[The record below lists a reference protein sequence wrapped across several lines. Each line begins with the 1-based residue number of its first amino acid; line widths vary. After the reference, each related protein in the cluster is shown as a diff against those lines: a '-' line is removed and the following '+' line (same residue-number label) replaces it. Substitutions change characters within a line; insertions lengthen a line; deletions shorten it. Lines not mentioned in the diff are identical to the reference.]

1 MKMKRGQR
9 AALGALLFLGGAGS
23 AVAQARIDY
32 ATWEKYCAAVQHPA
46 AAIKTVDL
54 ERAKRNVALY
64 PWARDYVAGLG
75 KTADAVLAKITPD
88 ALVRMIEHTTPGC
101 VGPCPACRA
110 KGLPWHP
117 SGQWSWS
124 EENPDQLTCTVC
136 RTVFPNAEFPESVV
150 LQSTWDPR
158 QTFRFAGGEPFNC
171 FGYLARPS
179 FTGIIRAHK
188 LSNATS
194 RLQTLATAYAL
205 LGEAK
210 YARGARAVLLRL
222 ADVLPKY
229 LVRAGYAYGE
239 YADCDPHTAAER
251 ITNLPTDELV
261 VPPNRPDR
269 KLHAAYW
276 AASRIGSS
284 GMDGGW
290 VSRVTQAYDLT
301 CEARENGV
309 PVFSMEERRRI
320 ERDVLL
326 ESAYLAACDPA
337 INNKSVGN
345 RAGAAMVGM
354 CVGQP
359 DLVAFGLEGFQ
370 KTVNDWFLPD
380 GGTSESAAY
389 ALMTMNGIRNFGLMF
404 RNYSDPAGYRGRNG
418 RRIDGFDASRD
429 TRYGD
434 CWQDLIWTLQG
445 DLRHPPMADSYRNTS
460 ISAGLAELIT
470 LCYPTNEHVALLKE
484 LSRRDAPASPA
495 EAIFQREP
503 GLESRPI
510 APLSLPDVVF
520 PFLAQGHLRT
530 GASGRGS
537 LALLNATDWG
547 GHHHQDSLDLYYWKD
562 GRELLS
568 DLGYLW
574 DHPDKHETGR
584 TFAHHLV
591 MLDGQEQ
598 RTRGRGG
605 NFQLFAT
612 TPRIKVM
619 EASSSAYAAASIYR
633 RTVVQ
638 VDHGA
643 AGSYLVDIFRAQGGG
658 SRQFVLHGPGT
669 DYTVQ
674 GLALAPVASESRQP
688 IPFAVRFQLPQ
699 VGEIHVDRLE
709 IHPILPD
716 RKEGPNLAPA
726 AVGADGEKPRG
737 WGYYQGDGTGE
748 WGLAGPTGD
757 RGQSVRLRAVKPHA
771 NGRMNVALLVGDSD
785 GYQGARALPGIPGAS
800 YRLSFRIQGNA
811 PVINVDAVAWPH
823 DPSSPEDRTTVAIRQ
838 VTAEAGWKQYEA
850 RFTLPSA
857 TPALEAARRAPG
869 GTPWQASWRLG
880 DDYAFTLFAPGDER
894 ETVTVGDGW
903 GQRDHRNTDRGAK
916 LPYVIR
922 STRGAGLDQFVT
934 VFAGGPAAKP
944 LAKSVR
950 RLPLPA
956 GAPADAVALAIETAV
971 GTDVV
976 VSMLTPVPLRL
987 ATPLGELTGDGRV
1000 AAILGDGQQPR
1011 ESALFGGTHL
1021 KVAGISL
1028 SGSRAT
1034 YGGRVSGVGSAPG
1047 ESWFVLEGELPGD
1060 VNGQT
1065 LYVRD
1070 GEMRRAYPIRE
1081 VRVVDGRTRAYTK
1094 ANQVGFEAR
1103 PAQTWEWVSAAW
1115 R

>member
-1 MKMKRGQR
+1 MARIAPHRNDLTRVNNPFDGMNSKVKPGQW
-9 AALGALLFLGGAGS
+9 AVLGVLFFLGVAGS
-23 AVAQARIDY
+23 AVAQDRIDY
-32 ATWEKYCAAVQHPA
+32 VAWEKYRAQVQHPA
-46 AAIKTVDL
+46 AATKTVDL

-64 PWARDYVAGLG
+64 PWAKDYVAGLG
-75 KTADAVLAKITPD
+75 KTANAVLAKITPE
-88 ALVRMIEHTTPGC
+88 ALVQMIEHTTPGC

-124 EENPDQLTCTVC
+124 EERPDQIACTVC

-171 FGYLARPS
+171 FGYVARPS

-188 LSNATS
+188 LSLAAS
-194 RLQTLATAYAL
+194 RLQTLSVACAL
-205 LGEAK
+205 LGEAS
-210 YARGARAVLLRL
+210 YARGAKAIFLRL

-290 VSRVTQAYDLT
+290 VSRVAQAYDLT
-301 CEARENGV
+301 CEARENGA
-309 PVFSMEERRRI
+309 PVFSAEERRRI

-354 CVGQP
+354 SVGQP
-359 DLVAFGLEGFQ
+359 ELVAFGLEGFR
-370 KTVNDWFLPD
+370 KTVDDWFLPD

-404 RNYSDPAGYRGRNG
+404 RNYSDPAGYRGRDG
-418 RRIDGFDASRD
+418 SRIDGFDASRD

-445 DLRHPPMADSYRNTS
+445 DLRHPPIADSYRTTS

-470 LCYPTNEHVALLKE
+470 LCFPTDEHVALLKE

-503 GLESRPI
+503 GLESRVVPPF
-510 APLSLPDVVF
+510 ALPDVVF
-520 PFLAQGHLRT
+520 PFLSQGQLRT
-530 GASGRGS
+530 GASGRDS

-574 DHPDKHETGR
+574 DHPDKRATAR

-612 TPRIKVM
+612 TPRVKVM
-619 EASSSAYAAASIYR
+619 EASSSAYASASIYR

-643 AGSYLVDIFRAQGGG
+643 AGSYLVDIFRAQGGE
-658 SRQFVLHGPGT
+658 RREFVLHGPGN

-674 GLALAPVASESRQP
+674 GLSLTPVAGESSTPVLENARQ
-688 IPFAVRFQLPQ
+688 
-699 VGEIHVDRLE
+699 
-709 IHPILPD
+709 
-716 RKEGPNLAPA
+716 
-726 AVGADGEKPRG
+726 
-737 WGYYQGDGTGE
+737 
-748 WGLAGPTGD
+748 
-757 RGQSVRLRAVKPHA
+757 S
-771 NGRMNVALLVGDSD
+771 
-785 GYQGARALPGIPGAS
+785 
-800 YRLSFRIQGNA
+800 
-811 PVINVDAVAWPH
+811 
-823 DPSSPEDRTTVAIRQ
+823 
-838 VTAEAGWKQYEA
+838 
-850 RFTLPSA
+850 
-857 TPALEAARRAPG
+857 PG
-869 GTPWQASWRLG
+869 GVPWQATWRLG
-880 DDYAFTLFAPGDER
+880 GDYAFTALVPGNEG

-934 VFAGGPAAKP
+934 VFAGGPAEKP
-944 LAKSVR
+944 LVKRVR
-950 RLPLPA
+950 RLPLPP
-956 GAPADAVALAIETAV
+956 GAPADAVALAVETAV

-976 VSMLTPVPLRL
+976 VSMLTPAPLRL
-987 ATPLGELTGDGRV
+987 VTPLGELASDGRV
-1000 AAILGDGQQPR
+1000 SVILGAGQRPR

-1021 KVAGISL
+1021 KVAQISM
-1028 SGSRAT
+1028 SGLHAT
-1034 YGGRVSGVGSAPG
+1034 YGGKVSGVGSAPG

-1065 LYVRD
+1065 LYVQD

-1081 VRVVDGRTRAYTK
+1081 VRVVGGRTRAYTK

>member
-1 MKMKRGQR
+1 MKMKCGQR
-9 AALGALLFLGGAGS
+9 AALWTFLFLGGAGS

-32 ATWEKYCAAVQHPA
+32 ETWEKYRVAVQHPA

-54 ERAKRNVALY
+54 DRAKRNIALY
-64 PWARDYVAGLG
+64 SWARDHVAGLG
-75 KTADAVLAKITPD
+75 RTADGVLAKITPD
-88 ALVRMIEHTTPGC
+88 SLVRMIETTTPGC

-110 KGLPWHP
+110 RGLPWHP

-124 EENPDQLTCTVC
+124 ENSPDQLTCTVC

-171 FGYLARPS
+171 FGYTARPS

-188 LSNATS
+188 ISLAAS
-194 RLQTLATAYAL
+194 RLQTLSTAHAL

-210 YARGARAVLLRL
+210 YARGAKAILLRL

-251 ITNLPTDELV
+251 IANLPTDELV

-276 AASRIGSS
+276 AASRVGSS

-290 VSRVTQAYDLT
+290 VSRVAQAYDLI
-301 CEARENGV
+301 CEARDNGA
-309 PVFSMEERRRI
+309 PVFSAEERRRI

-326 ESAYLAACDPA
+326 ESAYLAVCDPA

-354 CVGQP
+354 SVGQP
-359 DLVAFGLEGFQ
+359 DLVAFGLEGFR

-404 RNYSDPAGYRGRNG
+404 RNYSDPAGYRGRDG
-418 RRIDGFDASRD
+418 GRIDGFDASRD

-445 DLRHPPMADSYRNTS
+445 DLRHPPIADSYRNTS

-470 LCYPTNEHVALLKE
+470 LCYPTDEHVALLKE
-484 LSRRDAPASPA
+484 LSRGDAPASPA

-503 GLESRPI
+503 GLESRVVP
-510 APLSLPDVVF
+510 PFVLPDVVF
-520 PFLAQGHLRT
+520 PFLAQGQLRT
-530 GASGRGS
+530 GAAGRGS
-537 LALLNATDWG
+537 LALLNASDWG

-574 DHPDKHETGR
+574 DHPDKRATAR

-612 TPRIKVM
+612 TPRVKVM
-619 EASSSAYAAASIYR
+619 EASSNAYAAASVYR

-638 VDHGA
+638 VDHGE
-643 AGSYLVDIFRAQGGG
+643 AGSYLVDVFRAQGGE
-658 SRQFVLHGPGT
+658 RREFVLHGPGN
-669 DYTVQ
+669 DYTVR
-674 GLALAPVASESRQP
+674 GLALTPVAQGSAPPMLENARQSP
-688 IPFAVRFQLPQ
+688 G
-699 VGEIHVDRLE
+699 GE
-709 IHPILPD
+709 P
-716 RKEGPNLAPA
+716 
-726 AVGADGEKPRG
+726 
-737 WGYYQGDGTGE
+737 W
-748 WGLAGPTGD
+748 
-757 RGQSVRLRAVKPHA
+757 
-771 NGRMNVALLVGDSD
+771 
-785 GYQGARALPGIPGAS
+785 
-800 YRLSFRIQGNA
+800 
-811 PVINVDAVAWPH
+811 
-823 DPSSPEDRTTVAIRQ
+823 Q
-838 VTAEAGWKQYEA
+838 VT
-850 RFTLPSA
+850 
-857 TPALEAARRAPG
+857 
-869 GTPWQASWRLG
+869 WRLG
-880 DDYAFTLFAPGDER
+880 GDYAFTALVPGSEE
-894 ETVTVGDGW
+894 ETVILGDGW

-922 STRGAGLDQFVT
+922 ATRGAGLDQFVT
-934 VFAGGPAAKP
+934 VFAGAPAARP
-944 LAKSVR
+944 LAKRVR

-956 GAPADAVALAIETAV
+956 GAPADAVALAVETAV
-971 GTDVV
+971 GTDII
-976 VSMLTPVPLRL
+976 VSTLTSLPLRL
-987 ATPLGELTGDGRV
+987 VTPLGELVSDGRV
-1000 AAILGDGQQPR
+1000 SVILGDGQRPR
-1011 ESALFGGTHL
+1011 ESALFGGTRL
-1021 KVAGISL
+1021 QVAGISR
-1028 SGSRAT
+1028 SDSRAT
-1034 YGGRVSGVGSAPG
+1034 VGGRISGVGSAPG
-1047 ESWFVLEGELPGD
+1047 ESWFVLEGELPPN

-1065 LYVRD
+1065 LFVQE
-1070 GEMRRAYPIRE
+1070 GEVRRAYPIRE

-1103 PAQTWEWVSAAW
+1103 PAQAWEWVSAVW